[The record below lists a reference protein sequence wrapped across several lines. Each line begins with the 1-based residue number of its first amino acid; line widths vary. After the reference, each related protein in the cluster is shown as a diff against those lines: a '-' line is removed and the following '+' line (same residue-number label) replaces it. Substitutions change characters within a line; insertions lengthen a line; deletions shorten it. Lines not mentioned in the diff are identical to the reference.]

1 MRKKDMADEDHAPP
15 GREKAFAALN
25 QDLLGAAAGQPAEEL
40 PPKRNT
46 KDELIDK
53 IEKLSA
59 EQGIAVEQSK
69 TKLRRMTKRQLAQLL
84 ARMIE
89 EHVQN
94 QVCDKAG
101 VERGAP
107 PNLVALGALRMVH
120 DLAAGTGEK
129 VANVFLPKYGYEI
142 VGFSAA
148 LKQPHVRDATD
159 QCLLEISR
167 DSNILE
173 HIQSPYVR
181 LALAWGGALVSSV
194 RRVRKPRTPPRA
206 PRKFRPMYFKDNH
219 AADLGQRPA
228 ARQDPPE
235 PRLRRRSPVREERSP
250 SLSSVEDADE
260 V

>member
-1 MRKKDMADEDHAPP
+1 MEDEKAPP
-15 GREKAFAALN
+15 GREKAFGVLNENLLDAAR
-25 QDLLGAAAGQPAEEL
+25 GAPASEGKA
-40 PPKRNT
+40 PKRNT

-59 EQGIAVEQSK
+59 EQNIPVQESR

-89 EHVQN
+89 EHVGN

-101 VERGAP
+101 VDRGSP

-142 VGFSAA
+142 VGFCDA
-148 LKQPHVRDATD
+148 LKQPHVREATD
-159 QCLLEISR
+159 QCLLEISK
-167 DSNILE
+167 DTDILE
-173 HIQSPYVR
+173 HIQSPYTR

-194 RRVRKPRTPPRA
+194 HRVAPPPPPGPMRRHN
-206 PRKFRPMYFKDNH
+206 FRPMYFKKE
-219 AADLGQRPA
+219 LGQRPA
-228 ARQDPPE
+228 GREDPPQ
-235 PRLRRRSPVREERSP
+235 PGVRRRSPVRQERRA
-250 SLSSVEDADE
+250 SLSSDADADE

>member
-1 MRKKDMADEDHAPP
+1 MLEKDMSDEKQHAP

-25 QDLLGAAAGQPAEEL
+25 QDLLGAAAGQPVEEL

-59 EQGIAVEQSK
+59 EQGIPVEQSK
-69 TKLRRMTKRQLAQLL
+69 TKLRLL

-129 VANVFLPKYGYEI
+129 VANVFLPRYGYEV
-142 VGFSAA
+142 VGFSDA

-173 HIQSPYVR
+173 HIQSPYAR

-206 PRKFRPMYFKDNH
+206 PRKFRPMYFKGSH
-219 AADLGQRPA
+219 APDRPA
-228 ARQDPPE
+228 ARQDP
-235 PRLRRRSPVREERSP
+235 
-250 SLSSVEDADE
+250 
-260 V
+260 

>member
-40 PPKRNT
+40 PPRRNT

-120 DLAAGTGEK
+120 DLAAGTREGRQR
-129 VANVFLPKYGYEI
+129 VPA
-142 VGFSAA
+142 
-148 LKQPHVRDATD
+148 Q
-159 QCLLEISR
+159 
-167 DSNILE
+167 
-173 HIQSPYVR
+173 VR
-181 LALAWGGALVSSV
+181 LRDRGLQ
-194 RRVRKPRTPPRA
+194 RRA
-206 PRKFRPMYFKDNH
+206 Q
-219 AADLGQRPA
+219 AA
-228 ARQDPPE
+228 ARARRDGPVPARDQPRQQHPGAHPE
-235 PRLRRRSPVREERSP
+235 PVRAARAGVGRCPRELGAARAEAPNAAKGAAQISAHVLQR
-250 SLSSVEDADE
+250 
-260 V
+260 